1 MYENQKRVDEDKYV
15 NGKMGNM
22 YLISYMIS
30 LKIKVEV
37 NVEFELNQPLE
48 FELFTTLN
56 INNRIPERR
65 LES

>member
-1 MYENQKRVDEDKYV
+1 MRTYKKLVRT
-15 NGKMGNM
+15 
-22 YLISYMIS
+22 YLQPFSGFYLFLEINDFS

-48 FELFTTLN
+48 VELFTTLN

-65 LES
+65 LDS